1 MCLPTARPTGYAT
14 STCGKPLPRWEFI
27 VGKYCGLLLTL
38 AVNIAAMTVA
48 LYVML
53 AWMNWTSPINIQRS
67 WDTPAMDVRLLISV
81 LLIFAEMALLT
92 AVALFF
98 STFSSSALWSVVF
111 TLGFFVAGLESED
124 LRNFGN
130 IVDAPFMAHIVS
142 AIGWVVPAFSAF
154 DVKLQVVHGIRVPAG
169 FVLQTLLYAAIYIG
183 VALAAAVG
191 LFSRRE
197 FK

>member
-1 MCLPTARPTGYAT
+1 
-14 STCGKPLPRWEFI
+14 
-27 VGKYCGLLLTL
+27 
-38 AVNIAAMTVA
+38 
-48 LYVML
+48 
-53 AWMNWTSPINIQRS
+53 
-67 WDTPAMDVRLLISV
+67 MDVRLLISV
-81 LLIFAEMALLT
+81 LLIVAEMALLT

-124 LRNFGN
+124 LRNFGD
-130 IVDAPFMAHIVS
+130 IVDAPFMAHLVS

-154 DVKLQVVHGIRVPAG
+154 DVKLQVVHGIHVPAG